1 MSESAFA
8 KHVVSSIRNE
18 LELLK
23 AHNYLQP
30 QAYDEILRLLPT
42 NIGGA
47 RDMPGGGMNGYPPAP
62 SGYGGMPV
70 SSPAH
75 SHNSMPPPPAANI
88 APPPPAYND
97 GNNLGT
103 AEALYD
109 YNGENPNSD
118 LSFRRGDIIQ
128 LTELCNFL
136 LFLRSPP

>member
-42 NIGGA
+42 NIGGT

-70 SSPAH
+70 SS
-75 SHNSMPPPPAANI
+75 PAANI

-118 LSFRRGDIIQ
+118 LSFRRGDTIQ

-136 LFLRSPP
+136 LFLRTPP